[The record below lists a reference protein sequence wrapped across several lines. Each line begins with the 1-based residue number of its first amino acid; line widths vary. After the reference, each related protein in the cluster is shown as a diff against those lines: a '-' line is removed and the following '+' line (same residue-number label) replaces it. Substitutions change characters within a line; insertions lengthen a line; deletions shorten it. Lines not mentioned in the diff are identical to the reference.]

1 MATKRI
7 IDVLEALEHD
17 SDESDVEIE
26 YSDSECEEEVVEKSE
41 HDSESEQEGSLS
53 DENNESD
60 VDEDLKNAFYLR
72 SQELNGKK
80 LPFGPMCGVAPETL

>member
-26 YSDSECEEEVVEKSE
+26 YSDSECEEEVVEESE
-41 HDSESEQEGSLS
+41 HDSRFDCEFNVFLL
-53 DENNESD
+53 
-60 VDEDLKNAFYLR
+60 VWCFLVPITAFVFAVCYLI
-72 SQELNGKK
+72 SHQPAI
-80 LPFGPMCGVAPETL
+80 LPQLLAALW

>member
-26 YSDSECEEEVVEKSE
+26 YSDSECAEEVVARLHLAPDAQTIGRCLYSI
-41 HDSESEQEGSLS
+41 LS
-53 DENNESD
+53 STM
-60 VDEDLKNAFYLR
+60 
-72 SQELNGKK
+72 
-80 LPFGPMCGVAPETL
+80 FG